1 LEKLF
6 IVVLIRKDT
15 DSSQFYPSYYLPDNT
30 VAGQG
35 RPRDLTDV
43 LTTKYG
49 IHLPIGKDYRGGY
62 MVFTQGEPINNN
74 GLVRV

>member
-1 LEKLF
+1 
-6 IVVLIRKDT
+6 
-15 DSSQFYPSYYLPDNT
+15 
-30 VAGQG
+30 
-35 RPRDLTDV
+35 LTDV

-49 IHLPIGKDYRGGY
+49 IHLPVGEENRGGY

>member
-1 LEKLF
+1 LEKLL

-15 DSSQFYPSYYLPDNT
+15 DSSEFYPSYYLPDNT
-30 VAGQG
+30 AVGQG

-43 LTTKYG
+43 LITKYG
-49 IHLPIGKDYRGGY
+49 IHLPVGEENRGGY